1 MTQNAINNKASE
13 LTVGNLL
20 FSGNTI
26 SSTDPNG
33 NIFITPNGTGVVI
46 VPTLTGTTINGG
58 NLRLEG
64 NTLSSTN
71 TNGDINIVPDGS
83 GVVNIPGLS
92 FGNLSIGQVT
102 PQTIASTNT
111 NGNIVL
117 RPNGTGT
124 TQLLNGSGQNLFN
137 MPSTGNL
144 TLPRTPCFYAILPS
158 NANNVTG
165 DGTLYRLGSTRSF
178 SVILNQGN
186 HFNSN
191 GIFTA
196 PVTGNYLFTMG
207 GGLSGL
213 ASSNDRG
220 SFRIQSTSQNVFITG
235 MNPWNVHAEGGVGE
249 AAMSGAVIYR
259 LAAGD
264 TCRFNARST
273 GGSKIVDIEASGR
286 TFVSGCLIS

>member
-13 LTVGNLL
+13 LSVGNLL

-33 NIFITPNGTGVVI
+33 NIFITPDGTGEVI

-71 TNGDINIVPDGS
+71 TNGDINIIPDGT

-92 FGNLSIGQVT
+92 FGNISIGQVT
-102 PQTIASTNT
+102 PNTIASTDT
-111 NGNIVL
+111 NGAVVIQ
-117 RPNGTGT
+117 PNGTGI
-124 TQLLNGSGQNLFN
+124 TQFKNGATNVLLN
-137 MPSTGNL
+137 MESTGNL
-144 TLPRTPCFYAILPS
+144 TLPRTACFYAILPS
-158 NANNVTG
+158 NASNITG
-165 DGTLYRLGSTRSF
+165 NGTLYRIGSTRSL
-178 SVILNQGN
+178 SVVLNQGS
-186 HFNSN
+186 HFTAN

-196 PVTGNYLFTMG
+196 PVTGNYLFTVG
-207 GGLSGL
+207 AGLSGL
-213 ASSNDRG
+213 SSSHTQG
-220 SFRIQSTSQNVFITG
+220 SIRIQSSSQNVFVTG
-235 MNPWNVHAEGGVGE
+235 MNPWEVHALGGVGE
-249 AAMSGAVIYR
+249 AAMSGAVVFR

-264 TCRFNARST
+264 TCRFNVRSSNGAKT
-273 GGSKIVDIEASGR
+273 VDLEASGR